1 MQKITLKALELAG
14 FQNADKIAEII
25 SYVPNPQVAT
35 EMLLGIYTPKTV
47 DVATSYRKHK
57 YSSYEIMAEI
67 TGYDDLGDKVFYTQ
81 YEPLTKEV
89 YYLTKE
95 DRENKVYV
103 EERPKDYYTSGTV
116 KTPGVKIKENQE
128 TSTSDFEETFSK
140 QLSIHE
146 ASNIFNDWRGDEIE

>member
-25 SYVPNPQVAT
+25 SYVPNPQVAV

-47 DVATSYRKHK
+47 DIATSYRKHK

-67 TGYDDLGDKVFYTQ
+67 TGYDDLGNKVFYTQ

-89 YYLTKE
+89 YYLTRE
-95 DRENKVYV
+95 DRDNKVYV
-103 EERPKDYYTSGTV
+103 EERPKDYYTSGSV
-116 KTPGVKIKENQE
+116 KTPGVKVKENQE
-128 TSTSDFEETFSK
+128 TSTEDFEETFSQ
-140 QLSIHE
+140 QLSIDE
-146 ASNIFNDWRGDEIE
+146 ASSIFSMWAKTE